1 MLGILGAL
9 FKVQAVALFE
19 DIPLKEH
26 YFNRTDKTATDP
38 QRHMFLPSGH
48 LNVVNDAYDRAA
60 IVSWVCAGIY
70 FGFLVLSTVFMVIN
84 TKFRGKAKTT

>member
-1 MLGILGAL
+1 M
-9 FKVQAVALFE
+9 ALFE

-60 IVSWVCAGIY
+60 
-70 FGFLVLSTVFMVIN
+70 M
-84 TKFRGKAKTT
+84 